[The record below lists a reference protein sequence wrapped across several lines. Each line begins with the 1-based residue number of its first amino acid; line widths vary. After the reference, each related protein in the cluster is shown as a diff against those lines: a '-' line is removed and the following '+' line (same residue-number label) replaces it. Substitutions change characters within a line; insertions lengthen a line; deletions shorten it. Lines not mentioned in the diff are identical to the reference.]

1 MPPYILLA
9 LWPDF
14 QRLLSFY
21 DEHLVGNTE
30 RYLLSDGPEVEH
42 MTSRIFGVYP
52 QGCLALGLIFLY
64 ITGRFFKVPFGTC
77 MLEGVEI
84 HGPLLH

>member
-1 MPPYILLA
+1 M
-9 LWPDF
+9 
-14 QRLLSFY
+14 
-21 DEHLVGNTE
+21 VGNTE

-64 ITGRFFKVPFGTC
+64 IFKVTFGTC
-77 MLEGVEI
+77 VLEGI
-84 HGPLLH
+84 KIRGPLLR